1 MRIRCLLTNA
11 AMVTLSYFVFGC
23 SLSEQNAK
31 KTAPVSF
38 ITTPAS
44 YYSTAKARYLGAKY
58 KENLDRLAERIV
70 RDPKT
75 ANLQF
80 ANNISS
86 VGGIGF
92 FTHSATSTADER
104 YLEVIVSAPES
115 FERKEAFNAKV
126 SRIFAA
132 YGNELLSILAG
143 DPAIYQENEVSGYG
157 LNLTWRSIVQG
168 STGSRIVPE
177 GAVMYFTK
185 ETVRGFLHQDMD
197 QNIFLARAIIFAAE
211 ENGPLTLMSYR
222 QPDPRPD
229 TRLPIHEEAL
239 TVPQID
245 AKTESRSLSQPGI
258 EAAREMTPP
267 LAVSGDRRSTSNVPV
282 VPLTAARQRSAD
294 VTGEEQVAI
303 NKPARTAK
311 EGAGAAKEKRDIPHN
326 GPPESAKGSGHA
338 AVGNPERE
346 NSLQRS
352 PQPAV
357 ALKDPTGQPPS
368 ATSKTQPARTAEPT
382 TTKIGENTAVAKR
395 SNEQSDLHKAEQQTN
410 TSQISKV
417 DRFHQVKPSKDERKS
432 ASAGTSAPENAG
444 RGSEIPKAA
453 TTNETQSQ
461 RAVGGKLASE
471 ASGMAEK
478 SADENNAAALS
489 KTTTEAHASSVKTAQ
504 PKANKKFEPRASEQV
519 VALTRK
525 NSVAGS
531 PETPRQVISAL
542 PTQGS
547 RVDMAKTLPNP
558 VVKNPARN
566 DPQNGEIVAAAPL
579 STDADKKA
587 RGKNR
592 EAAVVAKSAVKTP
605 SLAPLPAI
613 STAKENSPPLG
624 AKLPN
629 EQIAL
634 LKSKPSETAPEK
646 RAVARARPK
655 ALEGFIIQVGFN
667 DKNDAQRWAETLE
680 RRGYAV
686 SVTQAD
692 GAGSVRLRLGNF
704 SLREEAERQ
713 LKSLKQEG
721 LSGIVINLPQAYRP
735 EMRVPA
741 SEESQTQSAQT
752 NN

>member
-11 AMVTLSYFVFGC
+11 AMVTLSYFVIGC
-23 SLSEQNAK
+23 SLSEQNTK

-44 YYSTAKARYLGAKY
+44 YYSTAKARYLGTKY

-70 RDPKT
+70 RNPKT

-92 FTHSATSTADER
+92 FTHSATNTVDER

-115 FERKEAFNAKV
+115 FESKEAFDAKV
-126 SRIFAA
+126 SRIFAT
-132 YGNELLSILAG
+132 YGNELLSILTG
-143 DPAIYQENEVSGYG
+143 DPAIYQETEVSGYG

-245 AKTESRSLSQPGI
+245 AKTKSQSLSQPGI
-258 EAAREMTPP
+258 EAARETTSP
-267 LAVSGDRRSTSNVPV
+267 LAVAGDRRSTSNAPV
-282 VPLTAARQRSAD
+282 VAMTAARQRSAD
-294 VTGEEQVAI
+294 VTGEEHVAI
-303 NKPARTAK
+303 NKPAQTVK

-326 GPPESAKGSGHA
+326 EPPESAKSSGHA
-338 AVGNPERE
+338 VVGNPGRE
-346 NSLQRS
+346 NLLQRP

-382 TTKIGENTAVAKR
+382 TTKIGENTPVAKR
-395 SNEQSDLHKAEQQTN
+395 SNEQSDLHKAGQQTN
-410 TSQISKV
+410 AAQVSTV
-417 DRFHQVKPSKDERKS
+417 DGFHQVKPSKDERKS
-432 ASAGTSAPENAG
+432 ASAETSAPENG
-444 RGSEIPKAA
+444 RHGSEIPKAA
-453 TTNETQSQ
+453 TTNETQPQ
-461 RAVGGKLASE
+461 RAIGGKLVSE
-471 ASGMAEK
+471 TSRMAKKSGDEK
-478 SADENNAAALS
+478 KAAALS
-489 KTTTEAHASSVKTAQ
+489 KTTTEAQASSVKTAQ
-504 PKANKKFEPRASEQV
+504 PEANKKFEPRASEQV
-519 VALTRK
+519 ALARK
-525 NSVAGS
+525 NLVAGS

-558 VVKNPARN
+558 VAKNPARN
-566 DPQNGEIVAAAPL
+566 DTQNGEIVAAAPF
-579 STDADKKA
+579 STDADKRA
-587 RGKNR
+587 RGNNR
-592 EAAVVAKSAVKTP
+592 EAAVVAKSAVKAP

-629 EQIAL
+629 EQVAL
-634 LKSKPSETAPEK
+634 LKSKPSETAPENQ
-646 RAVARARPK
+646 AVARARPK

-667 DKNDAQRWAETLE
+667 NKNDAQRWAETLE

-741 SEESQTQSAQT
+741 SEESRTRSAQT